1 MSCVPPA
8 PVALHRYCVVMK
20 KYILFLVSLL
30 FPMGT
35 YAQTGWQLTTEDQQ
49 VQKLNAI
56 ESNEDGTFFQLRFL
70 ATSPSYTYSLEV
82 IDSTGTAS
90 Y

>member
-30 FPMGT
+30 FSMGT

-56 ESNEDGTFFQLRFL
+56 ESNEDDLTYLERVTDNL
-70 ATSPSYTYSLEV
+70 AKIYDSLK
-82 IDSTGTAS
+82 
-90 Y
+90 